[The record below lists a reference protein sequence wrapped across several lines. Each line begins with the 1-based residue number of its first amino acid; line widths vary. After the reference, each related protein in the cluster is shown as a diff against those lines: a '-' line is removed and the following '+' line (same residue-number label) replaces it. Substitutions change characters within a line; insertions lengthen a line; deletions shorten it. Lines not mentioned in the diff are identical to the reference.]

1 MNFFELILY
10 LLILLWL
17 EAFTDATNDLYK
29 QTAKK
34 AYGFLT
40 HSSQLVMFGAIGL
53 FSMWLGYACRF
64 GTGNFNWT
72 AFAYVIIGY
81 TLLRIAIFNAVY
93 NLLTKRPILSLG
105 TSNIY
110 DNILNWITKILGIKD
125 IRVFETIYG
134 LVMMLSLFFGC
145 SFIIDALNRL

>member
-1 MNFFELILY
+1 MNFFQLILC

-17 EAFTDATNDLYK
+17 EAFTDATDQLYK

-34 AYGFLT
+34 IYGFLT
-40 HSSQLVMFGAIGL
+40 HSAQLIMFGAIGL

-64 GTGNFNWT
+64 RTGHFNWP
-72 AFAYVIIGY
+72 AFTYIIIGY
-81 TLLRIAIFNAVY
+81 VLLRIAIFNAVY

-110 DNILNWITKILGIKD
+110 DNILNLITKILGIKD
-125 IRVFETIYG
+125 IRYFETGYSLII
-134 LVMMLSLFFGC
+134 MLSLFFGC
-145 SFIIDALNRL
+145 SFIIDAINRL

>member
-1 MNFFELILY
+1 MNFFELTGC
-10 LLILLWL
+10 LILLLIIEDIW
-17 EAFTDATNDLYK
+17 DATDYLYK

-34 AYGFLT
+34 IYGIIT

-64 GTGNFNWT
+64 GTGHFNWS

-81 TLLRIAIFNAVY
+81 VLLRIAIFNAVY

-110 DNILNWITKILGIKD
+110 DNILNLITKILGIKD
-125 IRVFETIYG
+125 IRVFETGYSLII
-134 LVMMLSLFFGC
+134 MLSLFFGC
-145 SFIIDALNRL
+145 SFLIDALNRL